1 MKNEHTTP
9 ISANS
14 TVNEVTI
21 KRRADGV
28 YDVYFDGKHS
38 FSKGN
43 FASVLHE
50 LTLMEAVGA
59 IEI

>member
-1 MKNEHTTP
+1 MKTEHNTP

-14 TVNEVTI
+14 TVTEISI

-28 YDVYFDGKHS
+28 YDVYFDGKYS

-50 LTLMEAVGA
+50 LNLMEAAGV

>member
-1 MKNEHTTP
+1 MKNDNVTP
-9 ISANS
+9 ISVNA
-14 TVNEVTI
+14 TVNEVLI

-28 YDVYFDGKHS
+28 YDVYIDNKHS

-43 FASVLHE
+43 FGSVLHE
-50 LTLMEAVGA
+50 LALMNAAGI